1 MKNNTLNTSQVTE
14 LLYQALETEKGGV
27 QIYATALRCAVN
39 EDLKEEWNKY
49 LEQTKEHVQIVS
61 DVLKGMNLDTEVETP
76 GRKIVRHIGDS
87 LVQAMEMALRG
98 PDLAAAQI
106 VAAECVTLA
115 ETKDHLNWG
124 LIGEIGK
131 NSGVE
136 AAALLKQAH
145 DQVEPE
151 EDEHLYHTS
160 GWTRELWIEALGMP
174 AVLPPPEEE
183 QDVETAIEA
192 AQAKKSRAKKA

>member
-1 MKNNTLNTSQVTE
+1 MKNNKLNTGHLAE

-27 QIYATALRCAVN
+27 QIYTTALRCAVN
-39 EDLKEEWNKY
+39 EDLKEEWSKY
-49 LEQTKEHVQIVS
+49 LEQTKAHVQIVS
-61 DVLKGMNLDTEVETP
+61 DILTGMNLDTEVETP

-106 VAAECVTLA
+106 VSAECVTLA

-124 LIGEIGK
+124 LIGEVAK
-131 NSGVE
+131 NSSGDE
-136 AAALLKQAH
+136 ASVLKQAY
-145 DQVEPE
+145 DRVEPE

-160 GWTRELWIEALGMP
+160 GWTRELWIDVLGMP

-192 AQAKKSRAKKA
+192 AQAKKARAKRV